1 MSSSEAS
8 SEISRLLMSRRL
20 TQLGQDSARGL
31 FNFEGYPQEKFKR
44 GLMVPTG
51 KEQRKPGTKAEVPSK
66 FRQSSSE
73 VPAKFNRI
81 SGKIRDFLLNI
92 LKSKGPKKFFLPLT
106 WLHLKQVATLALAL
120 GLGRFIWL
128 CLLFRYES

>member
-44 GLMVPTG
+44 GLMVLAKSKGSP
-51 KEQRKPGTKAEVPSK
+51 EPKPKFQVSSDKVQVK
-66 FRQSSSE
+66 FRQSLIE
-73 VPAKFNRI
+73 FPAKFVI
-81 SGKIRDFLLNI
+81 F
-92 LKSKGPKKFFLPLT
+92 
-106 WLHLKQVATLALAL
+106 
-120 GLGRFIWL
+120 
-128 CLLFRYES
+128 C